1 MIPHLIKSCSF
12 VSIHKGSPQKL
23 ADHLSPFSV
32 AENKELLISLLS
44 KKQSK
49 QVFPLSLAQ
58 QRLWFL
64 DQLNPGNPAYN
75 VPFAL
80 HLRGNLNPRALR
92 MGVRDLVQRH
102 QILRT
107 CFESEDGYPVQVV
120 TANPT
125 VDIPLVD
132 LTGLSESDG
141 HSETHRIATEEAGI
155 SFNLAAG
162 PLMRLKLIHL
172 AAEQNVLLCVMHH
185 IVCDGWSLGILT
197 RELSALYD
205 QYSGG
210 PRASLSA
217 LPIQY
222 RDYAEWQQEW
232 IAGNFFT
239 GQMQYWKQQLAG
251 APAFLPLP
259 VDNVRSTEQ
268 TYDGASQILSIPGQ
282 LVHHLAEFGR
292 TRRATLFMV
301 MLSVFKTLLHV
312 YTGSNDILVGVPVAG
327 RSHLELEVLI
337 GFFVN
342 TLVLRTDFSGDP
354 HFVDLLLQVREAAL
368 NAFAHAELP
377 FEKLVEELN
386 PPRTLS
392 YTPLVQVMF
401 STVKV
406 EEVSKF
412 GSVSAVPFILNT
424 PKSLFDLSLEFIE
437 DVDDRW
443 WLRVEY
449 ATALFQSHRMTRML
463 DHYLTL
469 LGAVAEQPELRISV
483 LASLLEREDLA
494 QTTNYQRQD
503 RSAVP
508 ERKVQDSRLEVGIGP
523 RDALEQTLIR
533 IWERVL
539 GISGIGIHDDFFDL
553 GGHSL
558 LAAHLVSE
566 AGKAI
571 GRSVPLSALFRAS
584 TIESFAQVIHRHT
597 TWSPDPLL
605 MEINAGSRGFPLFA
619 IVQSGVDALGYA
631 LLARRMGVEQP
642 FYKLQASAP
651 FCPIVPFSIEELQTI
666 AREYIAA
673 MRAIQPNGPYF
684 LIGMCNGVHIAEQI
698 VIELEALGHE
708 VGFVVIIDTF
718 VLQFSEIRWLARL
731 EAFRA
736 GRRNI
741 LRLPLAAQVWHY
753 KQSILNRGRRI
764 LLREP
769 KPVSPWTAAVWPEKE
784 FQPRKFRAP
793 VILFKRPRQPYFKI
807 KDPGMGWGARTSCGV
822 TICTV
827 NVAAHEAMLRE
838 PAVQVM
844 AEHLGKHL
852 NDALHRMEQP
862 KASSGSSQ

>member
-1 MIPHLIKSCSF
+1 M
-12 VSIHKGSPQKL
+12 
-23 ADHLSPFSV
+23 ADLSPFSV

-44 KKQSK
+44 QKQSE

-58 QRLWFL
+58 RRLWFL
-64 DQLNPGNPAYN
+64 DHLNPGNPAYN

-80 HLRGNLNPRALR
+80 HLRGNLDPRALQ
-92 MGVRDLVQRH
+92 MGVRELVQRH
-102 QILRT
+102 EILRT
-107 CFESEDGYPVQVV
+107 HFETEAGHPVQVV
-120 TANPT
+120 PPNLPIEITL
-125 VDIPLVD
+125 ID
-132 LTGLSESDG
+132 LTEISD
-141 HSETHRIATEEAGI
+141 SDRYAEAHRIATEDVGF
-155 SFNLAAG
+155 SFNLAAS
-162 PLMRLKLIHL
+162 PLVRLKLIRL
-172 AAEQNVLLCVMHH
+172 AAEENILLCVMHH

-217 LPIQY
+217 LPIHY
-222 RDYAEWQQEW
+222 GDYAKWQQEW
-232 IAGNFFT
+232 IADNPFI
-239 GQMQYWKQQLAG
+239 GQLQYWKRKLAG
-251 APAFLPLP
+251 APTFLPLP
-259 VDNVRSTEQ
+259 VDNVRPAEQ
-268 TYDGASQILSIPGQ
+268 TYDGASQVLSIPGQ

-301 MLSVFKTLLHV
+301 VLSVFKTLLHV
-312 YTGSNDILVGVPVAG
+312 YTWSNDILVGVPVAG
-327 RSHLELEVLI
+327 RSHLELEALV

-354 HFVDLLLQVREAAL
+354 QFSDLLLQVREVAL
-368 NAFAHAELP
+368 DAFAHAELP

-401 STVKV
+401 STVKA
-406 EEVSKF
+406 EEVPKF
-412 GSVSAVPFILNT
+412 GSVSAVPYILNT

-449 ATALFQSHRMTRML
+449 ATALFQSQRMTRML
-463 DHYLTL
+463 DHCLTL
-469 LGAVAEQPELRISV
+469 LGAVAGQPELRISA
-483 LASLLEREDLA
+483 LASLLETGDLA
-494 QTTNYQRQD
+494 QTKIDHQQD
-503 RSAVP
+503 RSAIP
-508 ERKVQDSRLEVGIGP
+508 HRKVPDSRFEVSIGP

-539 GISGIGIHDDFFDL
+539 GISGIGIYDDFFDL

-566 AGKAI
+566 TGKAVGCSI
-571 GRSVPLSALFRAS
+571 PLSALFRAS
-584 TIESFAQVIHRHT
+584 TIESFAQVIRRHT
-597 TWSPDPLL
+597 AWSPDPLL

-631 LLARRMGVEQP
+631 LLARCMGVAQP

-684 LIGMCNGVHIAEQI
+684 LMGMCNGAHIAEQM

-708 VGFVVIIDTF
+708 VAFLVIIDTF

-731 EAFRA
+731 EAFRV
-736 GRRNI
+736 GRRDI
-741 LRLPLAAQVWHY
+741 FRLPLAAQAWHY
-753 KQSILNRGRRI
+753 KQTILNRGRR
-764 LLREP
+764 LFRREP
-769 KPVSPWTAAVWPEKE
+769 KPADPWTAAVWPEKE
-784 FQPRKFRAP
+784 FQPRRFRAP
-793 VILFKRPRQPYFKI
+793 VILFKRPKQPYFKI
-807 KDPGMGWGARTSCGV
+807 KEPGMGWVARTSSGV

-844 AEHLGKHL
+844 AQHLAKHL
-852 NDALHRMEQP
+852 NDALACMEQP
-862 KASSGSSQ
+862 KASSGSGQ